1 MNLIEF
7 DHIHTAQHEADKSLS
22 ITTWHACIQFIY
34 QKIIHMQKHFF
45 KNISQYIIKK
55 YFKRYNVIEMTA
67 SILHNNQNCK
77 ELGPIK
83 WDNFIMFIITCNFQT
98 EKKMGFTWYIIFSPN
113 ELKI

>member
-34 QKIIHMQKHFF
+34 LKIIHKSIFF
-45 KNISQYIIKK
+45 QIFHNILLRSILKDI
-55 YFKRYNVIEMTA
+55 NVIEMTA

-83 WDNFIMFIITCNFQT
+83 WDNFIIC
-98 EKKMGFTWYIIFSPN
+98 S
-113 ELKI
+113 

>member
-1 MNLIEF
+1 M
-7 DHIHTAQHEADKSLS
+7 
-22 ITTWHACIQFIY
+22 HA
-34 QKIIHMQKHFF
+34 
-45 KNISQYIIKK
+45 
-55 YFKRYNVIEMTA
+55 IEMTA

>member
-1 MNLIEF
+1 MHVYNSFTRRLYTKAFFFLIF
-7 DHIHTAQHEADKSLS
+7 HNILLRS
-22 ITTWHACIQFIY
+22 ILKDI
-34 QKIIHMQKHFF
+34 
-45 KNISQYIIKK
+45 
-55 YFKRYNVIEMTA
+55 NVIEMTA

>member
-1 MNLIEF
+1 MACMYT
-7 DHIHTAQHEADKSLS
+7 IHLPEDYT
-22 ITTWHACIQFIY
+22 
-34 QKIIHMQKHFF
+34 QKHFF
-45 KNISQYIIKK
+45 FNISQYILLRSILKDI
-55 YFKRYNVIEMTA
+55 NVIEMTA

>member
-34 QKIIHMQKHFF
+34 LKIIHKSIFF
-45 KNISQYIIKK
+45 QIFHNILLRSILKDI
-55 YFKRYNVIEMTA
+55 NVIEMTA

>member
-34 QKIIHMQKHFF
+34 QKIIHKSIFF
-45 KNISQYIIKK
+45 KIFHNILLRNILKDI
-55 YFKRYNVIEMTA
+55 NVIEMTA

>member
-1 MNLIEF
+1 
-7 DHIHTAQHEADKSLS
+7 
-22 ITTWHACIQFIY
+22 
-34 QKIIHMQKHFF
+34 
-45 KNISQYIIKK
+45 
-55 YFKRYNVIEMTA
+55 MTA